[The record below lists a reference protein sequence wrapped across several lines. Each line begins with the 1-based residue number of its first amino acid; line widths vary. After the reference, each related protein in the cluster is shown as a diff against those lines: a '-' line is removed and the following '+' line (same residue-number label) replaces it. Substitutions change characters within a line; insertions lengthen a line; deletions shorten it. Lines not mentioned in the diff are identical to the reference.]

1 MHIKL
6 KINQILNRISY
17 VLSNEIKG
25 QFNSEYVK
33 GFEHAVKLF
42 GIAVFKEFGKY
53 VQIESNKIHEI
64 RELKKEVERLNTS
77 LGNSHR
83 YIDHL
88 ENMLVQANK
97 VKLSN
102 TKKKRIFKAIE
113 EMTGQ
118 PYLYVREQFL
128 ELVEGKGAKSA

>member
-1 MHIKL
+1 MHIKF

-17 VLSNEIKG
+17 VLSKEIKG

-42 GIAVFKEFGKY
+42 GIAVFNEFGKY
-53 VQIESNKIHEI
+53 VQIESNKIHEN

-88 ENMLVQANK
+88 ENMLIQANQ

-102 TKKKRIFKAIE
+102 TKKKKIFKAIE

>member
-17 VLSNEIKG
+17 ALSKEIKG

-64 RELKKEVERLNTS
+64 RELKKEVEQLNTS

-88 ENMLVQANK
+88 ENMLIQANQ

-102 TKKKRIFKAIE
+102 TKKKKIFKAIE

>member
-1 MHIKL
+1 MHTKL

-77 LGNSHR
+77 LGNSRR
-83 YIDHL
+83 YVDHL
-88 ENMLVQANK
+88 ENMLTQANQ

-118 PYLYVREQFL
+118 PYLSVREQFL